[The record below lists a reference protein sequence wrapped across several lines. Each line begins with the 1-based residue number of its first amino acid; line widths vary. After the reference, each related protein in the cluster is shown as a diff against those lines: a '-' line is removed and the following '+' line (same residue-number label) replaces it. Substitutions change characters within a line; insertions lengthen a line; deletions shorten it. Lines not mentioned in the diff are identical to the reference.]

1 MQPKERRLTI
11 TSQMFQK
18 NLFTLTRHVPVQT
31 KYCTTSINFIEN
43 QRNTLSVRKGCLY
56 TPMYL
61 ATAPPNPRVAAIP
74 HPTCQ
79 LLPAFEKDTG
89 Q

>member
-1 MQPKERRLTI
+1 MT
-11 TSQMFQK
+11 
-18 NLFTLTRHVPVQT
+18 LFTLTRHVPVQT
-31 KYCTTSINFIEN
+31 KYCTTWVNPIEI

-61 ATAPPNPRVAAIP
+61 ATAPPKPRVAAIP